1 MPSARAAV
9 KRLPGSAHAAF
20 CRQTASTDL
29 DRTSDAALLASQ
41 SPLEQSPRQAPC
53 WRFAPPPRGFAAPPT
68 PRHIHPAARQ
78 GGCGSAVRPD
88 TRKLEQ
94 SRPRAACCTQP
105 ATLRLS
111 DDPHA
116 QAACLGMAAGAAFSS
131 LAGARR
137 RRCRRPALP
146 SCRLLVAAG
155 LTSEPR
161 SGEPLREARQRA
173 SAVPTPDED
182 KEVMHSAFMHAYEQ
196 ASPPPL
202 ELHFVCTCSTPLWP
216 QLCPSEP

>member
-78 GGCGSAVRPD
+78 GGCGVGGAPRHSKARAVTPARRLLHPARDPAPQRRPSRSSRLPGD
-88 TRKLEQ
+88 GGWGSLFFTRRCPTPPLPP
-94 SRPRAACCTQP
+94 PRASF
-105 ATLRLS
+105 L
-111 DDPHA
+111 
-116 QAACLGMAAGAAFSS
+116 QAAGGRRADFGASERRAAARGAA
-131 LAGARR
+131 ARLGCAHTR
-137 RRCRRPALP
+137 
-146 SCRLLVAAG
+146 
-155 LTSEPR
+155 
-161 SGEPLREARQRA
+161 
-173 SAVPTPDED
+173 
-182 KEVMHSAFMHAYEQ
+182 
-196 ASPPPL
+196 
-202 ELHFVCTCSTPLWP
+202 
-216 QLCPSEP
+216 